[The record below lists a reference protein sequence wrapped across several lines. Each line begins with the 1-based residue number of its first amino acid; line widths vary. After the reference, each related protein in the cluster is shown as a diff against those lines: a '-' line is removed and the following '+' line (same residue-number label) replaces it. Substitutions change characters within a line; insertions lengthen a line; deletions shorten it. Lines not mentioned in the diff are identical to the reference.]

1 MSHEVEQLDGAPSL
15 SGTGRRDSQAKR
27 EPDRAKPK
35 ERADAPGEGL
45 RNGKDLLPSASLS
58 ASPYRARASR
68 PLPEGEGGS
77 LHRFALFTACC
88 TAFLIFL
95 GGLVTSTQSGLS
107 VPDWPT
113 TYGWNMFTFP
123 FSKWVGGIFFE
134 HSHRLVASFV
144 GFLTVILTLLTW
156 LGEKRVWVKW
166 LSAAALG
173 AIILQG
179 VLGGLTVLFLLP
191 APIST
196 LHACLAQTF
205 FCLVITITV
214 VTSPQW
220 KQGLPLIQSHA
231 ERVPVRILCG
241 MTTAAVY
248 FQLIL
253 GALMRHTN
261 AGLAIPDFPLAFG
274 QIIPPFTSNK
284 VIIHFSHRIGAVIVA
299 TMIVWTF
306 VRIAR
311 SYSNQV
317 LLFRPALV
325 MFALVAGQ
333 LTLGALTVWTA
344 KAVLPTTAH
353 VLTGALILGTS
364 FLLTLRA
371 YAMGAHAYRDPR

>member
-1 MSHEVEQLDGAPSL
+1 M
-15 SGTGRRDSQAKR
+15 SQAIGD
-27 EPDRAKPK
+27 EV
-35 ERADAPGEGL
+35 
-45 RNGKDLLPSASLS
+45 
-58 ASPYRARASR
+58 SR
-68 PLPEGEGGS
+68 PSSCPLIEGEGVG

-88 TAFLIFL
+88 TAFLIFV
-95 GGLVTSTQSGLS
+95 GGLVTSTESGLS

-123 FSKWVGGIFFE
+123 LSKWVGGIFYE
-134 HSHRLVASFV
+134 HSHRMVASFV
-144 GFLTVILTLLTW
+144 GFLTVILALWTW

-173 AIILQG
+173 AVILQG

-205 FCLVITITV
+205 FCLVIAV
-214 VTSPQW
+214 AVFTSPQW
-220 KQGLPLIQSHA
+220 KRGLPVIQSHA
-231 ERVPVRILCG
+231 ENVPVPVLCL

-248 FQLIL
+248 VQLIL

-261 AGLAIPDFPLAFG
+261 AGLAIPDFPLALG
-274 QIIPPFTSNK
+274 HIIPPFTSNK
-284 VIIHFSHRIGAVIVA
+284 VIIHFAHRTGAVIVA
-299 TMIVWTF
+299 AMIVWTF
-306 VRIAR
+306 LRIAR
-311 SYSNQV
+311 SYSDHA
-317 LLFRPALV
+317 LLFRPAAAML
-325 MFALVAGQ
+325 ALVALQ

-344 KAVLPTTAH
+344 KAVFPTTAH

-371 YAMGAHAYRDPR
+371 YAMLAQTAAARTL